1 MPVCSGP
8 MSPRVA
14 LLSPF
19 AFPSV
24 RGNAVTV
31 ARVARGLRARGVE
44 LDVWDLSLRPEAA
57 VEAEVDA
64 FRPAV
69 IHAFHAYRV
78 GPLALRLARRAE
90 IPLVVTLT
98 GTDANHDLFDPE
110 RASVVR
116 RVLEGASRLTVFHA
130 SIAERIAGALPDL
143 RGRLIVVPQ
152 SAALLDTL
160 EPFDLG
166 AHWDLPQE
174 RVLLAFPAGIRMVKR
189 PRFPLQPLERVVARR
204 PSVRL
209 LYVGPVLDADERD
222 ALHRA
227 LEGRPWAPRPDGLA
241 PRAGRCR
248 AELLDLRGRN
258 GQLRARGAGARPR
271 GAGLRHRGQ
280 PIADRGR
287 CHRLPVPGR
296 GRVRA
301 SRGAPRVR
309 SGAPRPPGR
318 RGPRP
323 GRAPVPG

>member
-116 RVLEGASRLTVFHA
+116 RVLEGAARIVVFDGSIGTRVA
-130 SIAERIAGALPDL
+130 SVLPDL
-143 RGRLIVVPQ
+143 GPRIACVPQ
-152 SAALLDTL
+152 AV
-160 EPFDLG
+160 DLSS
-166 AHWDLPQE
+166 E
-174 RVLLAFPAGIRMVKR
+174 
-189 PRFPLQPLERVVARR
+189 
-204 PSVRL
+204 ST
-209 LYVGPVLDADERD
+209 
-222 ALHRA
+222 
-227 LEGRPWAPRPDGLA
+227 
-241 PRAGRCR
+241 
-248 AELLDLRGRN
+248 
-258 GQLRARGAGARPR
+258 
-271 GAGLRHRGQ
+271 
-280 PIADRGR
+280 
-287 CHRLPVPGR
+287 
-296 GRVRA
+296 
-301 SRGAPRVR
+301 
-309 SGAPRPPGR
+309 
-318 RGPRP
+318 
-323 GRAPVPG
+323 

>member
-116 RVLEGASRLTVFHA
+116 RVLEGAARIVVFDGSIGTRVA
-130 SIAERIAGALPDL
+130 SVLPDL
-143 RGRLIVVPQ
+143 GPRIACVPQ
-152 SAALLDTL
+152 AVDLSSDAT
-160 EPFDLG
+160 FDLAEAWPG
-166 AHWDLPQE
+166 LPSS
-174 RVLLAFPAGIRMVKR
+174 RVLFTFPAGIRPVK
-189 PRFPLQPLERVVARR
+189 Q
-204 PSVRL
+204 
-209 LYVGPVLDADERD
+209 
-222 ALHRA
+222 
-227 LEGRPWAPRPDGLA
+227 
-241 PRAGRCR
+241 PRAP
-248 AELLDLRGRN
+248 L
-258 GQLRARGAGARPR
+258 
-271 GAGLRHRGQ
+271 
-280 PIADRGR
+280 
-287 CHRLPVPGR
+287 
-296 GRVRA
+296 
-301 SRGAPRVR
+301 
-309 SGAPRPPGR
+309 
-318 RGPRP
+318 
-323 GRAPVPG
+323 

>member
-14 LLSPF
+14 LLTPF

-24 RGNAVTV
+24 RGNAVTA
-31 ARVARGLRARGVE
+31 ARVAHGLRARGVE
-44 LDVWDLSLRPEAA
+44 VDVWDLSLHPGVA

-69 IHAFHAYRV
+69 VHAFHAYRA
-78 GPLALRLARRAE
+78 GPLALRQARRAE

-130 SIAERIAGALPDL
+130 SIAERIAG
-143 RGRLIVVPQ
+143 PQ

-189 PRFPLQPLERVVARR
+189 PRFPLQPL
-204 PSVRL
+204 
-209 LYVGPVLDADERD
+209 
-222 ALHRA
+222 
-227 LEGRPWAPRPDGLA
+227 
-241 PRAGRCR
+241 
-248 AELLDLRGRN
+248 
-258 GQLRARGAGARPR
+258 
-271 GAGLRHRGQ
+271 
-280 PIADRGR
+280 
-287 CHRLPVPGR
+287 
-296 GRVRA
+296 
-301 SRGAPRVR
+301 
-309 SGAPRPPGR
+309 
-318 RGPRP
+318 
-323 GRAPVPG
+323 